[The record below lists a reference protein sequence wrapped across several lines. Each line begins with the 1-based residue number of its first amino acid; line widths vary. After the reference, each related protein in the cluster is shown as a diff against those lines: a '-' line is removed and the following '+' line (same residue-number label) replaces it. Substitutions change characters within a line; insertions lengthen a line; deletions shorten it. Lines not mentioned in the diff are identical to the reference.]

1 METQSQPLSNTP
13 CRQTLQSG
21 FNPRLTQ
28 WNSPVK
34 PKIVDPLE
42 VYFSILKNMILTRE
56 TLPLN
61 YLKPAKFKARLSY
74 LNLI

>member
-1 METQSQPLSNTP
+1 METQSKPICDTP
-13 CRQTLQSG
+13 CRQTLQSR

-34 PKIVDPLE
+34 PKTVDPLE

-61 YLKPAKFKARLSY
+61 SLKPARFKARLSY